1 MPAVCGNPR
10 KQPAEGIVQ
19 PDIDQNDRQIIEI
32 KIAVEPQRHT
42 GQEEIGQS
50 VFFIKVKSVPAEQY
64 DGQKDKN
71 KNI

>member
-1 MPAVCGNPR
+1 MPVVCGNPR

-19 PDIDQNDRQIIEI
+19 PDTDQNDRQIIEI

-42 GQEEIGQS
+42 GQEEIGQF
-50 VFFIKVKSVPAEQY
+50 VFFIKVKSVPAQQY

>member
-10 KQPAEGIVQ
+10 KQTAEGIVQ
-19 PDIDQNDRQIIEI
+19 PDTDQNDRQIIEI

-42 GQEEIGQS
+42 GQEEIGQF
-50 VFFIKVKSVPAEQY
+50 VFFIKVKSVPAQQY